1 MGKQLHVETVSVTP
15 GSRNKRNS
23 GNTSPLRPATS
34 PQPVIAFRRME
45 FATERLDRLAGPA
58 LPYPDEDRAV
68 RGRSLWR
75 IEILLASE
83 IRAFVYVAADAENPF
98 I

>member
-1 MGKQLHVETVSVTP
+1 
-15 GSRNKRNS
+15 
-23 GNTSPLRPATS
+23 
-34 PQPVIAFRRME
+34 ME

-83 IRAFVYVAADAENPF
+83 VRAFVYVAADAENPF